1 MKCTWLQCLISLLM
15 VCTALTAQASALKS
29 SPTLANV
36 KRLGELVVGVKT
48 DYAPF
53 GMLDAQAQGI
63 GLEHDLAADLAN
75 RLGVRLVKV
84 TVSGANRLQKLE
96 EGTVDLVL
104 ATTGDTGERRRI
116 ATMIE
121 PNYYSSGVTLFMRP
135 EQRIK
140 AWAEIRGKQVCVT
153 QGSYFNRPMAQRYL
167 LDLVTFNNARDAR
180 LAVRDGRCVG
190 FLFDNT
196 AIRSDLLRP
205 EWAGYHAPLPPAM
218 VVPWSLVLA
227 REEAGTDFE
236 RWLSDTVA
244 EWHRS
249 GYLIDL
255 ERKWGLPPSQF
266 LQDKQTLW
274 RDQNPDGQPLCARR
288 PDGNWPNRC
297 RNQALLSVND
307 VDGLQRIGLW
317 VRENYGVDLSLA
329 YDTYDRKRFLS
340 GLAWTLALMLLCMT
354 TSLAFGAASALVI
367 EARVPIAATLLRL
380 LAIHGQMTP
389 PLLQMY
395 LVLFGLGSVAWST
408 LGMSL
413 SPAAVAVVCL
423 GYYAGASIQGA
434 ILECCRHVREQQAG
448 FRLRWTNFHQ
458 VVSLASP
465 PVTATLVNIAK
476 ATMMASAI
484 SVPELL
490 SASTSIMTDTGNV
503 TVMMNALLL
512 VFVVLIAITVRLL
525 GRLERWLKK
534 SGSAP
539 V

>member
-1 MKCTWLQCLISLLM
+1 MKGRWLLVLASLLS
-15 VCTALTAQASALKS
+15 VLFAATAQATETKASE
-29 SPTLANV
+29 TLADV
-36 KRLGELVVGVKT
+36 LRRGELVVGVKT
-48 DYAPF
+48 DYPPF
-53 GMLDAQAQGI
+53 GMLDAQGQGI
-63 GLEHDLAADLAN
+63 GLEHDLADDLAQ

-104 ATTGDTGERRRI
+104 ATTGDTSERRRI

-135 EQRIK
+135 EQRIRD
-140 AWAEIRGKQVCVT
+140 WTEIRGQKVCVT
-153 QGSYFNRPMAQRYL
+153 QGSYFNRPMSQRYL

-196 AIRSDLLRP
+196 AIRSDLQQP
-205 EWAGYHAPLPPAM
+205 EWAGYQAPLPPAM

-227 REEAGTDFE
+227 RQDGGTDFE
-236 RWLSDTVA
+236 RWLGDTVA

-249 GYLIDL
+249 GYLVAL
-255 ERKWGLPPSQF
+255 ERKWGLPPSRF
-266 LQDKQTLW
+266 LKDANALW
-274 RDQNPDGQPLCARR
+274 REQQADGQSICAR
-288 PDGNWPNRC
+288 GVEGQWNTHC
-297 RNQALLSVND
+297 RNPALLTVND
-307 VDGLQRIGLW
+307 VDGLKRIGLW
-317 VRENYGVDLSLA
+317 VRENYGIDLSLA
-329 YDTYDRKRFLS
+329 YDAYDRNRFLS
-340 GLAWTLALMLLCMT
+340 GLLWTLALMVLCMS

-367 EARVPIAATLLRL
+367 EARVPIASTLLRM

-395 LVLFGLGSVAWST
+395 LVLFGLGSVAWTT
-408 LGMSL
+408 LGIGL
-413 SPAAVAVVCL
+413 SPSVVAVVCL

-434 ILECCRHVREQQAG
+434 ILECCRHVREKNAE
-448 FRLRWTNFHQ
+448 FRLHWSTFHQ

-490 SASTSIMTDTGNV
+490 SASTSIMNDTGNV
-503 TVMMNALLL
+503 SVMMNALLL

-525 GRLERWLKK
+525 GRLEQWLQKP
-534 SGSAP
+534 GNTP
-539 V
+539 T